1 MAFVSLSI
9 NSLAELDGGK
19 VSAAFLHD
27 LRRIIQDCIDRPGD
41 KTARTITLE
50 FSAKPQVGQEL
61 VCEGVEGKFRIKSK
75 IPERKTKIPERKTKI
90 PERKTKAYHFQ
101 TDRSGGLFFNA
112 NNPANSDQTTLDD
125 INPAT
130 GKIERERP
138 AKQS

>member
-1 MAFVSLSI
+1 MMAFVSLSI

-61 VCEGVEGKFRIKSK
+61 VCEGVEGKFRIKS
-75 IPERKTKIPERKTKI
+75 RI

-112 NNPANSDQTTLDD
+112 NNPSNPDQTTIDD
-125 INPAT
+125 INPKS